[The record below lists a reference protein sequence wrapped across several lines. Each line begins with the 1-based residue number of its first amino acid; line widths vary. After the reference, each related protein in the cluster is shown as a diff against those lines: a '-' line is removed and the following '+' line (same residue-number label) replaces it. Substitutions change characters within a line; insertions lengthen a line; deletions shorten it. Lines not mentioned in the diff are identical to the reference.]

1 MWLRAA
7 IPDASIKKL
16 LVQPFVPLEAFD
28 PEDTAQPNT
37 SVRFLNHYLEK
48 LVEATLTSS
57 DGEVKLDEVLRQNK
71 KSAAKVSLAG
81 RRLEVERFLRGKI
94 ASFSNTLVTV
104 IRNREPV
111 TKQVTLTEVFDSHQ
125 YGFLSDVEV
134 RGADEQRVPFTAR
147 YSSKIPKPLS
157 NNPITVVEVCFEV
170 GPQAAVEVAHPYLV
184 NFRMVGEYEQEYERG
199 TYLLGAVLFVQRDGA
214 AAEAVPLPPVQTN
227 EKQID
232 STFAFTTLS
241 INNIIFFILPI
252 SIMFM
257 GISINH
263 SRHKLK

>member
-1 MWLRAA
+1 MP
-7 IPDASIKKL
+7 I
-16 LVQPFVPLEAFD
+16 EAFD
-28 PEDTAQPNT
+28 PADPVEPATGI
-37 SVRFLNHYLEK
+37 RFFNHYMEK

-57 DGEVKLDEVLRQNK
+57 EAEVKLDEVWRQHK
-71 KSAAKVSLAG
+71 KSAVKTSLAG
-81 RRLEVERFLRGKI
+81 RGLVVQRFLRGKI

-104 IRNREPV
+104 IRNNESQR
-111 TKQVTLTEVFDSHQ
+111 KQVTLTEVFDSHQ
-125 YGFLSDVEV
+125 YGFLSDVQV
-134 RGADEQRVPFTAR
+134 LGAGQMPAR
-147 YSSKIPKPLS
+147 FSTRYVGRLKKPQS
-157 NNPITVVEVCFEV
+157 NNPITWVEVCFEV
-170 GPQAAVEVAHPYLV
+170 EPLEEVVVSHPYLV

-199 TYLLGAVLFVQRDGA
+199 TYMLGALLFVQSEGSPETDTLQ
-214 AAEAVPLPPVQTN
+214 LPPVQTN

-263 SRHKLK
+263 ERQKSK